1 MASRFSGANVHV
13 YVLCISKEEHL
24 LYLLQLLPAYYQILA
39 LDLMFSIHFHVLN
52 PFSQRDNFKEK
63 VKKQLCAGLN
73 APSDGV
79 QVIIL
84 LTHLSFIFH
93 GMTNIILC
101 LICNP
106 SILVP

>member
-52 PFSQRDNFKEK
+52 PFPSVITSKKKSRSNCVLVSMPRRTGFK
-63 VKKQLCAGLN
+63 
-73 APSDGV
+73 
-79 QVIIL
+79 
-84 LTHLSFIFH
+84 
-93 GMTNIILC
+93 
-101 LICNP
+101 
-106 SILVP
+106 